1 MLNNSTIVLVDF
13 HENTRL
19 IANNESFFI
28 IAITVSLFALS
39 SILIG
44 LCFLHTYLKNLH
56 PIIKSILT
64 ILFGYNL
71 ICCIVTFIILVY
83 FRVTNEQTITTCSL
97 IQLTTLTPG
106 MLTYDTIC
114 IVSVVRYHMTWKI
127 NQLESFNKHKILLT
141 VGAVY
146 FAEHILGIFCFIISY
161 MDFSF
166 TQPSTA
172 CAGKD
177 TMETVPVLTFCL
189 LAKSVIVCSIGITYD
204 FRLIKL
210 LRKRK
215 LQRVGYPG
223 GIQMIPWK
231 TTSNSDE
238 PTDVKVPIRATIV
251 TLSFILMRIARIT
264 YYEIFHNSTIHWIQ
278 PVITCQTVIGIV
290 MPVLLLLTIR
300 AHKKKSNPIVPMGPV
315 YHNDHYLKKEE
326 FWESDEENLEYFNDI
341 FAIDPKI
348 FTLDHF
354 SDNHNDGE
362 EISVEIHRAVIHVEP
377 ITNIGENNLEEAEG
391 YSEQHNHIFAIN
403 PNIFAFDNFSNID
416 TTNDER
422 QEATIF
428 EINHAVI
435 QVKPAPPYR
444 TFSTCQ

>member
-56 PIIKSILT
+56 SIIKSILT

-71 ICCIVTFIILVY
+71 ICCTVTFIILVY
-83 FRVTNEQTITTCSL
+83 FRVTNEQTVTTCSL
-97 IQLTTLTPG
+97 IQLTALTPG

-114 IVSVVRYHMTWKI
+114 IVSVVRYHMTRKI
-127 NQLESFNKHKILLT
+127 NQLEFFNKHKILLT

-223 GIQMIPWK
+223 GIQMIP
-231 TTSNSDE
+231 
-238 PTDVKVPIRATIV
+238 
-251 TLSFILMRIARIT
+251 
-264 YYEIFHNSTIHWIQ
+264 
-278 PVITCQTVIGIV
+278 
-290 MPVLLLLTIR
+290 
-300 AHKKKSNPIVPMGPV
+300 
-315 YHNDHYLKKEE
+315 
-326 FWESDEENLEYFNDI
+326 
-341 FAIDPKI
+341 
-348 FTLDHF
+348 
-354 SDNHNDGE
+354 
-362 EISVEIHRAVIHVEP
+362 
-377 ITNIGENNLEEAEG
+377 
-391 YSEQHNHIFAIN
+391 
-403 PNIFAFDNFSNID
+403 
-416 TTNDER
+416 
-422 QEATIF
+422 
-428 EINHAVI
+428 
-435 QVKPAPPYR
+435 
-444 TFSTCQ
+444 